1 MQKKILIIDDEVTL
15 NHSLT
20 KVLNH
25 HGYITKSLKS
35 KQEFSELK
43 QNFHYD
49 IVLLDLRLP
58 DGNGLEL
65 MKQIKQFNQ
74 NTQVIIMTGFGTIEL
89 AVTATKQGAFHFITK
104 PFNPGEIIN
113 LCAKALAQS
122 QLETENTQL
131 RSVVKK
137 QFHFNQIIGQSP
149 PTVSVIE
156 MIKKISASLSTILIT
171 GESGTGKELIAKSIH
186 FNSQQNKGLFI
197 PVHCGAIPKDLLE
210 SELFGH
216 IKGSFTGAIKDR
228 FGRFQMAE
236 NGTLFLDEVSTM
248 DISTQIKLLR
258 VLQEK
263 EFQPV
268 GSNEII
274 QSNARVIAA
283 SNENLETAVQKGY
296 FRKDLFYR
304 LNVIPLPIPSLR
316 ERKDDIPLLVN
327 HFIKIFNQNKSAH
340 KINYINQEVMD
351 CLCQYR
357 WPGNIRELENLIERL
372 CVLKDN
378 ECIELSDLPEQYQ
391 NNNHSTTKLNVD
403 IPKAGLDFNQIV
415 NVFENELILKALER
429 TRWNRNQAARLLK
442 LNRTTLLEKIKK
454 KGLKENMPSI
464 LTDDFSLVT
473 DKSI

>member
-1 MQKKILIIDDEVTL
+1 MKNKVLIIDDEATL

-25 HGYITKSLKS
+25 HGYITKSIKS
-35 KQEFSELK
+35 KKEFNELK
-43 QNFHYD
+43 QSFHCD
-49 IVLLDLRLP
+49 IALLDLRLP
-58 DGNGLEL
+58 DGDGLEL
-65 MKQIKQFNQ
+65 MKQLKQINK
-74 NTQVIIMTGFGTIEL
+74 NTQVIVMTGYGTIEL

-113 LCAKALAQS
+113 LCAKALSQS
-122 QLETENTQL
+122 KLETENEQL

-137 QFHFNQIIGQSP
+137 QFHFNQIIGQSQP
-149 PTVSVIE
+149 ILSVIE
-156 MIKKISASLSTILIT
+156 MIKKVSSSSATVLIT

-186 FNSQQNKGLFI
+186 FNSQQSKGPFI

-216 IKGSFTGAIKDR
+216 MKGSFTGAIKDR
-228 FGRFQMAE
+228 VGRFQMAE

-268 GSNEII
+268 GSEEII
-274 QSNARVIAA
+274 RSNARVIAA
-283 SNENLETAVQKGY
+283 SNENLEMAVKRGQ

-304 LNVIPLPIPSLR
+304 LNVIPLPVPSLR
-316 ERKDDIPLLVN
+316 ERKDDISLLIN
-327 HFIKIFNQNKSAH
+327 HFIKTFNKNKPTEKVNRIS
-340 KINYINQEVMD
+340 QEAIEH
-351 CLCQYR
+351 LCQYK

-372 CVLKDN
+372 CVLKEN

-391 NNNHSTTKLNVD
+391 NDNSSTLKHNID
-403 IPKAGLDFNQIV
+403 IPHTGLDFNQIV
-415 NVFENELILKALER
+415 NLFENELILKALER
-429 TRWNRNQAARLLK
+429 TQWNRNQAAKLLK

-454 KGLKENMPSI
+454 KGLKEDMPSI
-464 LTDDFSLVT
+464 LPDSPSIR
-473 DKSI
+473 DKHI

>member
-1 MQKKILIIDDEVTL
+1 MQKKILIIDDETTL
-15 NHSLT
+15 SHSLT
-20 KVLNH
+20 RVLDH
-25 HGYITKSLKS
+25 HGYITKSIKS
-35 KQEFSELK
+35 KKEFNELK
-43 QNFHYD
+43 QNFHCD
-49 IVLLDLRLP
+49 IALLDLRLP
-58 DGNGLEL
+58 DGDGLDL
-65 MKQIKQFNQ
+65 MKQLKQMNK
-74 NTQVIIMTGFGTIEL
+74 NTQVIVMTGYGTIEL

-113 LCAKALAQS
+113 LCAKALSQA
-122 QLETENTQL
+122 QLETENAQL

-137 QFHFNQIIGQSP
+137 QFHFNQIIGQSQP
-149 PTVSVIE
+149 ILSLIE
-156 MIKKISASLSTILIT
+156 MIKKISSSTSTVLIT

-186 FNSQQNKGLFI
+186 FNSQQSEGPFI

-216 IKGSFTGAIKDR
+216 IKGSFTGAVKDR
-228 FGRFQMAE
+228 VGRFQMAE

-268 GSNEII
+268 GSDEII
-274 QSNARVIAA
+274 RSNARVIAA
-283 SNENLETAVQKGY
+283 SNENLEMAVKTGE

-304 LNVIPLPIPSLR
+304 LNVIPLSIPSLR
-316 ERKDDIPLLVN
+316 ERKDDIPLLIN
-327 HFIKIFNQNKSAH
+327 HFIKAFNNNKPAH
-340 KINYINQEVMD
+340 KMNRMQQEVLD
-351 CLCQYR
+351 CLCQYN

-372 CVLKDN
+372 CVLKDT

-391 NNNHSTTKLNVD
+391 NTGDCTIKHNVD
-403 IPKAGLDFNQIV
+403 IPQSGLDFNHIV
-415 NVFENELILKALER
+415 NLFENELILKALEK
-429 TRWNRNQAARLLK
+429 TRWNRNQAAKLLN

-464 LTDDFSLVT
+464 LDSTPVI
-473 DKSI
+473 DKDI